1 MEHAEKG
8 SQGGKGASLRSTYMR
23 RLWQNA
29 MAKCPGKKP
38 SQKGFSEK
46 RMQRS
51 AKKEAPVFKKAR
63 FSFVFPEKAGKAWR
77 SYRILASQEPVGF
90 LLTQEPVGFF
100 LRKNLWDSFFAR
112 TCGILAD
119 AGICGFCEE
128 GFLQRLP
135 RCQAGLCWRKSSA
148 CLPRNDRKFILCHRE
163 DAFAASLCTREAFWL
178 AAPIIKF
185 FCFFLERKEGFTCFF
200 V

>member
-1 MEHAEKG
+1 MA
-8 SQGGKGASLRSTYMR
+8 R
-23 RLWQNA
+23 A

-77 SYRILASQEPVGF
+77 SYRILSSQEPVGF
-90 LLTQEPVGFF
+90 LLTREPVVSAKKGFF
-100 LRKNLWDSFFAR
+100 KDCHVAKLGFA
-112 TCGILAD
+112 GANPQL
-119 AGICGFCEE
+119 
-128 GFLQRLP
+128 
-135 RCQAGLCWRKSSA
+135 A
-148 CLPRNDRKFILCHRE
+148 CLAMTGNLSFVIARML
-163 DAFAASLCTREAFWL
+163 LL
-178 AAPIIKF
+178 
-185 FCFFLERKEGFTCFF
+185 FFLKEKKGLPAFLCKPQLSCKKVGQRTSVFGAIPKMRSDNCLYSP